1 MSPATTQQH
10 YGDTRGFLWWEQAHP
25 RINHMKSPTKERAR
39 DRALTNDEIRWFWQA
54 CDEIGWPFGPIFKL
68 LLLTA
73 QRRDE
78 VGGMKWTEI
87 MQNSSQSV
95 LLTEE
100 PSMGATTLGSDYPS
114 P

>member
-1 MSPATTQQH
+1 MMRSVGSGRPATKLV
-10 YGDTRGFLWWEQAHP
+10 GRSDRFLSGYRSRPSRE
-25 RINHMKSPTKERAR
+25 TKCAVGNGPK
-39 DRALTNDEIRWFWQA
+39 TTVIVWFWQA